1 MNLYDLR
8 PETEH
13 ERLRQQLNR
22 RDDFHDINLSGEW
35 IHKKKDGSII
45 YVDIASHPIKLND
58 RPARL
63 IVVNNITARRK
74 AQTKLL
80 QQNTQ
85 LREIAQLSSHELRG
99 PVASILGLVSLFD
112 KNNQDRDL
120 NNKIIENLKTSAGDL
135 DKVIHQIVKKTHED
149 GK

>member
-1 MNLYDLR
+1 
-8 PETEH
+8 
-13 ERLRQQLNR
+13 
-22 RDDFHDINLSGEW
+22 
-35 IHKKKDGSII
+35 
-45 YVDIASHPIKLND
+45 VDIASHPIKLND

-112 KNNQDRDL
+112 KNNQDRAL
-120 NNKIIENLKTSAGDL
+120 NNQIIENLKTSAGDL
-135 DKVIHQIVKKTHED
+135 DKVIHQIVKKTHEE